1 MNLRQLYLKRD
12 EVNMAR
18 TRKRFIAGAECPAC
32 QAMDTLML
40 LITENKQGEQLELVE
55 CVACHHRFSEQD
67 KQQQP
72 ATEPTKVVK
81 DDNVIGIFK
90 PE

>member
-1 MNLRQLYLKRD
+1 
-12 EVNMAR
+12 MAR

-32 QAMDTLML
+32 QATDTLML
-40 LITENKQGEQLELVE
+40 LVTEKDSGELEEQVQ
-55 CVACHHRFSEQD
+55 CVACQHSFTEKD
-67 KQQQP
+67 KQSEAEA
-72 ATEPTKVVK
+72 ATSAATKAVH

>member
-1 MNLRQLYLKRD
+1 
-12 EVNMAR
+12 MAR

-32 QAMDTLML
+32 QASDTLML
-40 LITENKQGEQLELVE
+40 LITETVSGEPDEQVE
-55 CVACHHRFSEQD
+55 CVSCHHRFTEQD
-67 KQQQP
+67 KKPQQEP
-72 ATEPTKVVK
+72 ATTSAKAVK

>member
-1 MNLRQLYLKRD
+1 
-12 EVNMAR
+12 MAR

-40 LITENKQGEQLELVE
+40 LITQTESGEQQEHVE
-55 CVACHHRFSEQD
+55 CVACHHRFTEHD
-67 KQQQP
+67 KKSQP
-72 ATEPTKVVK
+72 AAEPTKAVK

>member
-1 MNLRQLYLKRD
+1 
-12 EVNMAR
+12 MAR

-32 QAMDTLML
+32 QASDTLML
-40 LITENKQGEQLELVE
+40 LITERASGELDEQVE
-55 CVACHHRFSEQD
+55 CVSCHHRFTEQD
-67 KQQQP
+67 KKPEKAP
-72 ATEPTKVVK
+72 ATARSKAVS